1 MLSKSPGIG
10 SSVHG
15 GRSLLLIRSALK
27 VSGTLEEQDVKSWVV
42 SLGMRL
48 SVYHTRALSALSDCF
63 PETVGCV
70 APKVEQV
77 LAY

>member
-1 MLSKSPGIG
+1 MEDALFCSSDQHLKSAYLS
-10 SSVHG
+10 
-15 GRSLLLIRSALK
+15 